1 MNLAK
6 PTTLAAAALA
16 AGLFLLPASHA
27 FAQDAASTPSVS
39 SSAPPPPPNAEKP
52 PGNRDDFR
60 QRMAERIKTQL
71 KVSDDEWTVIQ
82 PLLEKVGEKLM
93 ATRSN
98 GGFGGPGG
106 PGGNRDGARR
116 RDGNNN
122 GGDNKAGGSPAASPG
137 NNPAGGNQNL
147 RREGDRGPRG
157 TPETQALAATLA
169 DDNSTVNDVKAKL
182 QAVRDQ
188 RKQAATELA
197 QAREELRKVLNMR
210 QEAAL
215 VMDGL
220 LD

>member
-27 FAQDAASTPSVS
+27 FAQDAATTPSVS
-39 SSAPPPPPNAEKP
+39 SAAPPPPPKADRP
-52 PGNRDDFR
+52 PGNREDFR
-60 QRMAERIKTQL
+60 QRMEERIKTQL
-71 KVSDDEWTVIQ
+71 KASDDEWTVIQ
-82 PLLEKVGEKLM
+82 PLLTKVGEKLM
-93 ATRSN
+93 ASRG

-106 PGGNRDGARR
+106 FGGNREGGRR
-116 RDGNNN
+116 RGGENN
-122 GGDNKAGGSPAASPG
+122 GGG
-137 NNPAGGNQNL
+137 NNAGGNQPAANDNNNNQGGP
-147 RREGDRGPRG
+147 RGDRGPRG
-157 TPETQALAATLA
+157 GSPETQALSAALA

-188 RKQAATELA
+188 RKQAAAELA

>member
-16 AGLFLLPASHA
+16 AGLLLLPSSHA

-39 SSAPPPPPNAEKP
+39 SSAPPAPPNADRP

-60 QRMAERIKTQL
+60 QRMAERIKAQL

-93 ATRSN
+93 ASRG

-106 PGGNRDGARR
+106 FGGNRGGGRR
-116 RDGNNN
+116 
-122 GGDNKAGGSPAASPG
+122 GGDN
-137 NNPAGGNQNL
+137 NAGGNQPATADNNNQGGDRGQ
-147 RREGDRGPRG
+147 RREGGPRG
-157 TPETQALAATLA
+157 GSPETQALAATLA